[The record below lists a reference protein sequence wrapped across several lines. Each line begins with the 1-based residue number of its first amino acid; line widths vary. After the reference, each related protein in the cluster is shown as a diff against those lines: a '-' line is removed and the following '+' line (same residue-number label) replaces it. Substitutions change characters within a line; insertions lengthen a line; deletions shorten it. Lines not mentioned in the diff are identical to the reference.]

1 MNSKRS
7 IVLTCLVLVNFSLF
21 GQVQKVFFS
30 ESSVND
36 TVASNGSVSVNVFF
50 SSESDLFV
58 KFKRNV
64 TKHNFDGDVNFFM
77 KSDDLDQS
85 FEVLSR
91 DLRSSH
97 ILLSCD
103 YEWDFNKFNEFL
115 NSKNINYKFEKLEKL
130 NNDSEIF
137 FYELRKSKEFC
148 QDKIDY
154 EEFFPIIDL
163 LLTDRS
169 FSLSSIERMSYL
181 SSKEQKRDIKLLSK
195 SNDETQKYYKDLDLK
210 IRKLEDLVSLSNLKT
225 KSHIEVLCSAYS
237 LIPDLNNRLISG
249 KINFSISENSNF
261 YFSLGYSNIHR
272 QWSSSVSGY
281 SNLVKAVNTDYDF
294 DISIIGRDI
303 QDQSDLNVHSFT
315 LGLKGEGC
323 LTFGF
328 DLFIP
333 ITSELRSEN
342 ISGSFDYVG
351 IDSDILEPLLDIPE
365 LGLQS
370 NVSYKGQ
377 VQMYSNLI
385 KPSVMFNLEK
395 PIKMGERMKLKVSL
409 NYIISRQFKNIQSY
423 DELTPQMGSYNG
435 LIQYSNYSNKPNSSF
450 LFGLGLILGIN

>member
-1 MNSKRS
+1 MDSKR
-7 IVLTCLVLVNFSLF
+7 IIILTCLIFVNVSLF

-36 TVASNGSVSVNVFF
+36 TVALHGSVSVNVFF
-50 SSESDLFV
+50 SSEADLFV

-77 KSDDLDQS
+77 KSDDIDQS

-130 NNDSEIF
+130 NDDRETF

-154 EEFFPIIDL
+154 EEFFPIVDL

-181 SSKEQKRDIKLLSK
+181 NSKEQKRDIKFLLK
-195 SNDETQKYYKDLDLK
+195 SNDEIQKYYKDLDLK
-210 IRKLEDLVSLSNLKT
+210 IRKLEHLVSLNNLKN
-225 KSHIEVLCSAYS
+225 KSDIEVLCSYS
-237 LIPDLNNRLISG
+237 LIPDLNNRLILS
-249 KINFSISENSNF
+249 KINFSGSEKSSF

-272 QWSSSVSGY
+272 QWSSSVIGY
-281 SNLVKAVNTDYDF
+281 SKLVKAVNTENNF
-294 DISIIGRDI
+294 DVSITGRDI
-303 QDQSDLNVHSFT
+303 NDRIDLNVHSFT
-315 LGLKGEGC
+315 LGLKHEGK
-323 LTFGF
+323 LTLGVDF
-328 DLFIP
+328 LIP
-333 ITSELRSEN
+333 VASELTSKN
-342 ISGSFDYVG
+342 ISGVFDYVG
-351 IDSDILEPLLDIPE
+351 INSNILEPLLDIPE

-377 VQMYSNLI
+377 VKRYSNVM
-385 KPSVMFNLEK
+385 KSSVMFNLGI
-395 PIKMGERMKLKVSL
+395 PIKIGQRMKLKPSF
-409 NYIISRQFKNIQSY
+409 NYIISRQLKNIQFD
-423 DELTPQMGSYNG
+423 DELTQRVGNYNG
-435 LIQYSNYSNKPNSSF
+435 LIEFIDYSNKPNSS
-450 LFGLGLILGIN
+450 LLLGLGLILAIN